1 MADESM
7 IRNLA
12 AQADAIWPQEEA
24 IFRAHGLPAKPRILD
39 VGRVTRE

>member
-12 AQADAIWPQEEA
+12 AQASAIWPQEQSLL
-24 IFRAHGLPAKPRILD
+24 RATG
-39 VGRVTRE
+39 